1 MQKHA
6 AMASPGAAQSDDPEV
21 ISQQIDHTRGAMADT
36 LDEIQRRLEPEHVS
50 SYVKDVAYY
59 VVLELKSA
67 ARELASETMTNVR
80 AGTAKSAE
88 ALPGRESAVAS
99 RLTKPTK
106 DFLAKYS
113 GQSTGVKAGQMSN
126 QAQGIWQKLEA
137 NPIALGALGLAVGG
151 LVGAVAPRLQRED
164 QVMGKAHDRVM
175 ENFAG
180 HSFRHGREHSHRR
193 EGNRLRSAEG
203 SDRFAEVRVVHA
215 LFP

>member
-1 MQKHA
+1 MSTWDA
-6 AMASPGAAQSDDPEV
+6 ETRGLASSGAAQSDDPAV

-59 VVLELKSA
+59 VVLELKSV
-67 ARELASETMTNVR
+67 ARDLASETMTNVR
-80 AGTAKSAE
+80 AGTAKTAD

-113 GQSTGVKAGQMSN
+113 GQSTGTKAGEMSN

-151 LVGAVAPRLQRED
+151 LVGAVAPRLQGED

-175 ENFAG
+175 ENIQATA
-180 HSFRHGREHSHRR
+180 SDTVESIRTAAKET
-193 EGNRLRSAEG
+193 G
-203 SDRFAEVRVVHA
+203 SEVLKEA
-215 LFP
+215 TGSQKSG